1 VRGVI
6 VDFGGVM
13 TEPPFGF
20 GDVDPA
26 YLQLLAFFL
35 EDMRDVYHLTDG
47 AHDIH
52 LMETGRIS
60 EREFFSRLCR
70 RYQDA
75 GHEPIDAHEA
85 ERAVFGR
92 TLVASAAMIDAVRQL
107 KAAGFRTALLTN
119 ISRNAGHQYRSLM
132 PGELFDAVVD
142 SSVVGLRK
150 PDPAVYRLACERLG
164 LEPAECIFVDDL
176 VCNVQAARALGMEVI
191 HCLDPVEVAD
201 QLVRGLLGQGAA
213 AQAESA

>member
-1 VRGVI
+1 
-6 VDFGGVM
+6 M
-13 TEPPFGF
+13 TEPPFRF

-119 ISRNAGHQYRSLM
+119 ISRNAGNQYRSLM

-142 SSVVGLRK
+142 SSVVG
-150 PDPAVYRLACERLG
+150 
-164 LEPAECIFVDDL
+164 
-176 VCNVQAARALGMEVI
+176 
-191 HCLDPVEVAD
+191 
-201 QLVRGLLGQGAA
+201 
-213 AQAESA
+213 